1 MRLNLSPLLKNG
13 QLSDRR
19 RHDGVDVF
27 EPKNSVEIYHRHNN
41 WVRRVVPKD
50 QLLEFNPTEGW
61 QPLCKFLDV
70 PVPRGVDGHFLEYPR
85 TNDSALYRRMFAFLM
100 LIGLGS
106 WALLFGTIY
115 LIISYLLKESR

>member
-13 QLSDRR
+13 QLCDRR
-19 RHDGVDVF
+19 RHNGVDVF

-70 PVPRGVDGHFLEYPR
+70 PVPRGVDGHLLEYPR

-100 LIGLGS
+100 LTGLGS
-106 WALLFGTIY
+106 WALLFGTMY
-115 LIISYLLKESR
+115 FVISYLLKEPR